1 MLGAKIF
8 YFGDYGYEKTLEGR
22 TTRLEGELEESGN
35 TFQASFGLKNSKLLS
50 EF

>member
-8 YFGDYGYEKTLEGR
+8 YFGDYGNEKTLEGR

-35 TFQASFGLKNSKLLS
+35 TFSGFIWAEEQ
-50 EF
+50 